1 MNLLCNNH
9 YETARPRI
17 SYFLVMSHQ
26 IWIDCGTLKDRFSLD
41 DEVFD
46 SLYLILKNLGFSYD
60 PDGNG
65 DDVDDDPQEH
75 NRVPHIRHADK
86 VQHSRHADMEE
97 DFS

>member
-17 SYFLVMSHQ
+17 SYFLVSHQ
-26 IWIDCGTLKDRFSLD
+26 IWIDCGND
-41 DEVFD
+41 DVFD

-75 NRVPHIRHADK
+75 DRVPHIRHADK